1 MCYLKVCFFYYR
13 QSKLCATKVLVYT
26 RQSHLFG
33 FLPSSYP
40 SEGVKDDTLALL
52 KSIVYDD
59 LGVLKIY
66 KITPD
71 TLEKDIQRHV
81 QAFVEKTDH
90 AIFLIIANMQDVTL
104 KMINHLRILVEQKE
118 NESLG
123 DGKLFVF
130 LLQFPQGQHLFT
142 HCYPALFLNG
152 WDHFYLDSL
161 TTDVS
166 VPGLPKPLQNVVD
179 IRQCFHV
186 ALCIPNTNISVT
198 LSLEPLLKEAIPVIS
213 PRVVVG
219 LSDKA
224 YNRPL
229 SISKR
234 QTRIKEL
241 LMKDVVKQD
250 DLSLCSPVGKALCSL
265 FTQYWDNVAV
275 TKFLQDAAH
284 FTFRHQSTLSITSYI
299 QTKIKALFFEFIVYM
314 LWKIN
319 EDCNLDCYYLNS
331 SSTNSV
337 ENLFGDITGNLFF
350 KAPSLYSLPRACRSL
365 PPPENKG
372 FEFPFFSIVYHYLEE
387 MLDGCQEI
395 VNKNT
400 SSAVLN
406 PHSSVSSKE
415 IKLIEEKELF
425 EVMKKKLQ
433 HIIDVSYSCVYSTFI
448 PLIGN
453 HCWKRDY

>member
-1 MCYLKVCFFYYR
+1 MYYR

-33 FLPSSYP
+33 YLPSNYP
-40 SEGVKDDTLALL
+40 SEGIKDDTLALL

-59 LGVLKIY
+59 LRGLKIY

-71 TLEKDIQRHV
+71 TPEKDIQRHI
-81 QAFVEKTDH
+81 QGFVERKDH
-90 AIFLIIANMQDVTL
+90 DVFLILANMQDVTL

-179 IRQCFHV
+179 IRQCFRV
-186 ALCIPNTNISVT
+186 ALCIPNTNVSVT
-198 LSLEPLLKEAIPVIS
+198 LSLEPLLKEAIPIIS

-224 YNRPL
+224 YNKPL

-234 QTRIKEL
+234 QSRIKEL
-241 LMKDVVKQD
+241 LMKDVVEQED
-250 DLSLCSPVGKALCSL
+250 ELSLCTPVGKALCSL

-331 SSTNSV
+331 SCTNSV
-337 ENLFGDITGNLFF
+337 EKLFGDITRNLFF

-395 VNKNT
+395 VNKTT
-400 SSAVLN
+400 SPAPLN

-433 HIIDVSYSCVYSTFI
+433 HVIDVSHIVRIQLLY
-448 PLIGN
+448 L
-453 HCWKRDY
+453 